1 MLPGVPTEADMNTE
15 KKKDISILEFE
26 TTENKTHYLG

>member
-15 KKKDISILEFE
+15 RKKEVSDRNTKRGVY
-26 TTENKTHYLG
+26 NRK

>member
-15 KKKDISILEFE
+15 RKKDISLLVFE
-26 TTENKTHYLG
+26 TTES